1 MEIGLSF
8 LILFGIGLFNLW
20 IGGQLNELMAMKK
33 IPQRKVKDIKW
44 LYIPHD
50 GMYRRTKL
58 PSEEKYDGKIY
69 LVPFIFAII
78 TYILT
83 LILMIIIVLIVL
95 FVDKAIAYYISL
107 GYFLYSLVIIAFEGF
122 YAIKYRKDVVK
133 HNDYMVV
140 DKNDKEEKL

>member
-8 LILFGIGLFNLW
+8 LILFGIGLLNLW
-20 IGGQLNELMAMKK
+20 AGGQLNELMAMKK

-58 PSEEKYDGKIY
+58 PSEEKYDGKIF
-69 LVPFIFAII
+69 LIPFIFAII
-78 TYILT
+78 TYKLT

-95 FVDKAIAYYISL
+95 FVDKEIAYYISL
-107 GYFLYSLVIIAFEGF
+107 GYFLYTFIIFAFGVF

-133 HNDYMVV
+133 HNDYMLV

>member
-8 LILFGIGLFNLW
+8 LILFGIGLLNLW
-20 IGGQLNELMAMKK
+20 AGGQLNELMALKK

-58 PSEEKYDGKIY
+58 PSEEKYDGKIF
-69 LVPFIFAII
+69 LIPFIFAII

-95 FVDKAIAYYISL
+95 FVDKEIAYYISL
-107 GYFLYSLVIIAFEGF
+107 GYFLYTFIIFAFGVF

-133 HNDYMVV
+133 HNDYMLV

>member
-1 MEIGLSF
+1 MSF

-50 GMYRRTKL
+50 GLTKRI
-58 PSEEKYDGKIY
+58 SSVGETKYDGKIY

-95 FVDKAIAYYISL
+95 FVDKEIAYYISL

>member
-1 MEIGLSF
+1 MSF
-8 LILFGIGLFNLW
+8 LILFGIGLLNLW
-20 IGGQLNELMAMKK
+20 AGGQLNELMAMKK

-58 PSEEKYDGKIY
+58 PSEEKYDGKIF
-69 LVPFIFAII
+69 LIPFIFAII
-78 TYILT
+78 TYKLT

-95 FVDKAIAYYISL
+95 FVDKEIAYYISL
-107 GYFLYSLVIIAFEGF
+107 GYFLYTFIIFAFGVF

-133 HNDYMVV
+133 HNDYMLV

>member
-8 LILFGIGLFNLW
+8 LILFGIGLLNLW
-20 IGGQLNELMAMKK
+20 AGGQLNELMAMKE
-33 IPQRKVKDIKW
+33 IPQREVKDIMW

-58 PSEEKYDGKIY
+58 PSEEKYDGKIF
-69 LVPFIFAII
+69 LIPFIFAII

-95 FVDKAIAYYISL
+95 FVDKEIAYYISL
-107 GYFLYSLVIIAFEGF
+107 GYFLYTFIIFAFGVF

-133 HNDYMVV
+133 HNDYMLV